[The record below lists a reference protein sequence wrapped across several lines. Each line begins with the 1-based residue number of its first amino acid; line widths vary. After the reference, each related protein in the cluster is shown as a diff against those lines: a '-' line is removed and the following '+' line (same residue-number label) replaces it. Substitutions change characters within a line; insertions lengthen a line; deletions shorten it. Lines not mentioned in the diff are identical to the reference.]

1 MNQREDG
8 NKTPLYRALYEQIKN
23 DIESGKLPANTRLLS
38 KRKMAEREGVSMST
52 VDSAYAQLLCEG
64 FISSRPKSGFFVC
77 ELESLHPV
85 AQIDHDPV
93 VPLMAK
99 HEQYDIDF
107 AITGVDR
114 ESFPYSTW
122 RRLMK
127 NAFDEYDETLLA
139 RSPFQGEEKLR
150 QELVNYLYLSRGVH
164 CTPEQIVVGAGTDNL
179 LQILSYILDNRC
191 KIAMENPVYHESY
204 LFFRRMGHE
213 VLSIPIDD
221 MGLPVEPLCGYTN
234 LAAYITPA
242 HQFPLGITMPIS
254 RRIGLIN
261 WANEAEGRY
270 LIEDDYDSEFRYN
283 AKPLPA
289 LKSIDQNGRVI
300 YLGSFSRTVSPA
312 LRISYMVLPKELM
325 ERYHESCSAF
335 GCSVSKLDQLVLT
348 QFLKRR
354 HFETHLN
361 KMRKIYREKRAVLA
375 AALRDAFG
383 DRISIQGENAG
394 QHLLSRHC
402 GGMSETAMC
411 EAARA
416 AGVRVYPISPYF
428 MGEMPDIYRGI
439 VLLGYATLRAEEI
452 REGIEKLRAVW

>member
-1 MNQREDG
+1 MQCREESR
-8 NKTPLYRALYEQIKN
+8 KTPLYRALYEQIKN
-23 DIESGKLPANTRLLS
+23 DIESGKLPANARLLS

-52 VDSAYAQLLCEG
+52 VDGAYAQLLCEG
-64 FISSRPKSGFFVC
+64 FITSRPKSGFFVC
-77 ELESLHPV
+77 ELESLRPA
-85 AQIDHDPV
+85 AQDEREPAAPILP
-93 VPLMAK
+93 K
-99 HEQYDIDF
+99 HERYDVDF

-127 NAFDEYDETLLA
+127 NAFDEYDQTLLA
-139 RSPFQGEEKLR
+139 RSPFQGEEMLR
-150 QELVNYLYLSRGVH
+150 QELVRYLYLSRGVH

-204 LFFRRMGHE
+204 LFFRRMGHQ

-221 MGLPVEPLCGYTN
+221 MGLPVEPLSGYTN

-261 WANEAEGRY
+261 WANEEEGRY

-289 LKSIDQNGRVI
+289 LKSIDQSGRVI
-300 YLGSFSRTVSPA
+300 YLGSFSRTISPA

-325 ERYHESCSAF
+325 EKYHESCSAF

-348 QFLKRR
+348 QFLNRR

-361 KMRKIYREKRAVLA
+361 KMRKIYREKRAALA
-375 AALRDAFG
+375 QALRDAFG
-383 DRISIQGENAG
+383 DRISIHGENAG
-394 QHLLSRHC
+394 QHLLVRHC
-402 GGMSETAMC
+402 GGMDETEMC
-411 EAARA
+411 DAARR

-428 MGEMPDIYRGI
+428 MGVVPEKYRGI
-439 VLLGYATLRAEEI
+439 VLLGYATLGRREIEEGVL
-452 REGIEKLRAVW
+452 RLRAVW